1 MSSSEIDYPELVD
14 DALRGVARRILEQV
28 AENGLPGEHHFYIS
42 FATDHAAV
50 GMSPTLRDLYPQ
62 EITIVLQNQFWDLT
76 VDEEGFG
83 VMLRFDG
90 RPEHL
95 RVPWQALKSFVDP
108 AAEFGLRFDS
118 HDQQPERES
127 SAEPAEELSGTPGD
141 VISLDEFRKRAD

>member
-1 MSSSEIDYPELVD
+1 MSSSEIDYPGLVD
-14 DALRGVARRILEQV
+14 DALRGVARTILEQV
-28 AENGLPGEHHFYIS
+28 VEDGLPGDHHFYIS
-42 FATDHAAV
+42 FETDHAEV

-62 EITIVLQNQFWDLT
+62 EITIVLENQFWDLT

-118 HDQQPERES
+118 HDAPPESES
-127 SAEPAEELSGTPGD
+127 SPASADETSGTPGD
-141 VISLDEFRKRAD
+141 VISMEEFRNRDD